1 MDNSYSDEVSVTSG
15 VPQGKVLG
23 QFCFLY
29 MSMIYLPDKMKCE
42 VRMYTNDVALYT
54 DVKSNEKN
62 HFTLQ
67 ADLHELSRQKLEDV
81 N

>member
-1 MDNSYSDEVSVTSG
+1 
-15 VPQGKVLG
+15 
-23 QFCFLY
+23 